1 MDQQQFVGLLQSL
14 LLPDTE
20 RVKAATATLNKDYY
34 KSPEALTTLLQILVS
49 HEDQALRQ
57 LAAVEAR
64 KLVGKHWANLPE
76 QQKPEIRNQLL
87 QSTMNQEVTLVRHSS
102 ARVVAA
108 IAKNDLEDGQWADLP
123 QTLQQAAGSDE
134 PRHREVAVFMIYT
147 LIETMGDMFSENF
160 AELFNLLGKT
170 IDDPASLEVRV
181 NTMLALS
188 RVAMLLDPDEDK
200 HSLQAFD
207 NILPKM
213 VNVLEATIQSGDEDK
228 SMQAFEVF
236 QTLLGCES
244 ALLNTHFENLV
255 NFMNTIGAKTDVDE
269 DARSQALA
277 FLMQCVRY
285 RKLKVQG
292 KKLGEKLTLTALH
305 IVTELG
311 DLSSEDEE
319 VTPARSALGLL
330 DILSQS
336 LPPNQVIVPLL
347 HAMGN
352 YVNSDNPDYRR
363 AGILALGM
371 CVEGAPDF
379 IATQLG
385 EILPL
390 ALRLLEDPEVKVR
403 AAALNGV
410 ARLADDLAEEMAKEH
425 GRLIPALVK
434 NLDMAIG
441 AAQGPESDRALEIV
455 RGSCN
460 AIDSLIEGLDEED
473 AAKYVS
479 ELVPRFNNL
488 FNSSDFKTQ
497 IASVGA
503 VGSVAAASGGAFL
516 PFFQPTMQALAPFVQ
531 LKDSQDELDLRGVV
545 CDSMGKIAGA
555 VGPAPFRDY
564 VQGLMQASEEAL
576 NLDHPR
582 LRETSYILW
591 STMAKVY
598 EEEFE
603 SFLPG
608 VVEGLLKCLSQD
620 ETDLEVALGEEAKD
634 LVGQEITVA
643 GKKIKVADA
652 TDDDDDDDDG
662 ILDLDDEDDDDW
674 DDLNAVTAVAME
686 KEIAVEVIGDVIS
699 STRHRYVPYL
709 ARTIEAV
716 LKMVHHAYEGVRK
729 SAIGTLWRSYAT
741 IWGMAEGEGMAK
753 WKPGLPLQ
761 VQPSDDLVK
770 LGQEAMNAT
779 LEILEDEMDR
789 GTVTD
794 ICRDLGATLKLTGP
808 AILVNQN
815 GTVIPQLT
823 NHIIAILTKRHP
835 CQQDLGDEELDEAL
849 DESSEYDWLVIEVA
863 LDCVTC
869 LSAALGES
877 FAELWKIF
885 EKPVMKYASGQESV
899 ERSNSVGSI
908 ADCIGNMGGA
918 VTPFTTTLMKLLVHR
933 LSDEDPE
940 TRSNAAYAVGLLCE
954 KSNDVQEVLKNFPTI
969 FTKLEPML
977 HEQQQARM
985 LDNAAGCISRMI
997 MRHPENVPLQQV
1009 LPRLVEL
1016 LPLREDF
1023 DENQPVFT
1031 MLIKLYDVQDPQI
1044 QQLVQQL
1051 TPQLMQVFEKVL
1063 GPPEDQLEEETRQ
1076 HLVNLVQRLR
1086 G

>member
-14 LLPDTE
+14 MQPDTD

-64 KLVGKHWANLPE
+64 KLVGKHWASLPD

-123 QTLQQAAGSDE
+123 QTLHQAAGSDVA
-134 PRHREVAVFMIYT
+134 RHREVAVFMIYT
-147 LIETMGDMFSENF
+147 LIETMGDLFSENF

-170 IDDPASLEVRV
+170 INDPASLEVRV
-181 NTMLALS
+181 NTMMALS
-188 RVAMLLDPDEDK
+188 RVAMLLDPEEDE
-200 HSLQAFD
+200 HSLELF
-207 NILPKM
+207 NSILPSM
-213 VNVLEATIQSGDEDK
+213 VKVLEDSIASGDEDK

-244 ALLNTHFENLV
+244 ALLNKHFEDLV
-255 NFMNTIGAKTDVDE
+255 NFMNNIASKPEIDD

-285 RKLKVQG
+285 RKLKVQA
-292 KKLGEKLTLTALH
+292 KKLGEKLTISALH

-347 HAMGN
+347 HAMGS
-352 YVNSDNPDYRR
+352 YVNSENPDYRR

-434 NLDMAIG
+434 NLDMAVE
-441 AAQGPESDRALEIV
+441 ASQGPQAERALEIL

-473 AAKYVS
+473 AAKYVG

-488 FNSSDFKTQ
+488 FNSNDFKTK

-516 PFFQPTMQALAPFVQ
+516 PFFQATMQALGPFVQ
-531 LKDSQDELDLRGVV
+531 LKESQDDLDLRGVV

-564 VQGLMQASEEAL
+564 VQDLMRASEEAL

-598 EEEFE
+598 EEDFE

-634 LVGQEITVA
+634 LIGQEVTVA

-652 TDDDDDDDDG
+652 TDDDDDDG
-662 ILDLDDEDDDDW
+662 IIDLDDEDDDDDW

-709 ARTIEAV
+709 AKTIDTV

-741 IWGMAEGEGMAK
+741 LWGMAEGEGMAK

-761 VQPSDDLVK
+761 IQPSDDLAK
-770 LGQEAMNAT
+770 LAQEAMNAT

-823 NHIIAILTKRHP
+823 NHLIAILTKRHP
-835 CQQDLGDEELDEAL
+835 CQQDLGDELDEAL

-885 EKPVMKYASGQESV
+885 EKPIMKYASGQESV
-899 ERSNSVGSI
+899 ERSNSVGSM
-908 ADCIGNMGGA
+908 ADCIGNMGAA

-940 TRSNAAYAVGLLCE
+940 TRSNAAYAVGMLCE
-954 KSNDVQEVLKNFPTI
+954 KSNDVQEILKNFPTI

-997 MRHPENVPLQQV
+997 MRHPEHVPLQQV

-1023 DENQPVFT
+1023 DENQPVYT
-1031 MLIKLYDVQDPQI
+1031 MLMKLYGVQEPQI
-1044 QQLVQQL
+1044 QQLMQQL

-1063 GPPEDQLEEETRQ
+1063 GPPEDQLEDETKQ
-1076 HLVNLVQRLR
+1076 HLISLVQRLR

>member
-1 MDQQQFVGLLQSL
+1 MDHQQFVQLLESL
-14 LLPDTE
+14 MQPDTE
-20 RVKAATATLNKDYY
+20 RVKAATAALNRDYY
-34 KSPEALTTLLQILVS
+34 KSPESLSLLLQILVS
-49 HEDQALRQ
+49 TESSQPLRQ

-64 KLVGKHWANLPE
+64 KLVGKHWANFPAD
-76 QQKPEIRNQLL
+76 QKPQIRNGLL
-87 QSTMNQEVTLVRHSS
+87 EATMNEENTLVRHSS
-102 ARVVAA
+102 ARVIAA
-108 IAKNDLEDGQWADLP
+108 IAKIDLEDGQWTELP
-123 QTLQQAAGSDE
+123 QTLQQAAASQFV
-134 PRHREVAVFMIYT
+134 RHREVAVFMIYT
-147 LIETMGDMFSENF
+147 LVETMGDMFSENF
-160 AELFNLLGKT
+160 AELFTLLSKT
-170 IDDPASLEVRV
+170 IQDQESLEVRV

-188 RVAMLLDPDEDK
+188 RVAMLLDPEEDE
-200 HSLQAFD
+200 HSLKLFEE
-207 NILPKM
+207 ILPHM
-213 VNVLEATIQSGDEDK
+213 VAVLQATIDAGAEDQ

-244 ALLNTHFENLV
+244 ALLNKHFEDLV
-255 NFMNTIGAKTDVDE
+255 NFMNQVGANTNYDD
-269 DARSQALA
+269 DIRSQALA
-277 FLMQCVRY
+277 FLMQCVRF

-305 IVTELG
+305 ISTELG

-330 DILSQS
+330 DVLSQS

-352 YVNSDNPDYRR
+352 YVNNSNPDYRR

-425 GRLIPALVK
+425 SSLIPALVK

-441 AAQGPESDRALEIV
+441 ATQGAEKERALEIV

-473 AAKYVS
+473 AAKYVT
-479 ELVPRFNNL
+479 ELVPRFNQL
-488 FNSSDFKTQ
+488 FNHEDYKTQ
-497 IASVGA
+497 VASVGA
-503 VGSVAAASGGAFL
+503 VGSVAAAAGGAFL
-516 PFFQPTMQALAPFVQ
+516 PFFVSTMQTLGPYVQ
-531 LKDSQDELDLRGVV
+531 LKNSQEELDLRGVV
-545 CDSMGKIAGA
+545 CDSIGKIAGA
-555 VGPAPFRDY
+555 VGPQPFKDY
-564 VQGLMQASEEAL
+564 VNDLMAASEEAL

-598 EEEFE
+598 EEDFE
-603 SFLPG
+603 PYLNG
-608 VVEGLLKCLSQD
+608 VVQGLIKCLEQD
-620 ETDLEVALGEEAKD
+620 EADLDLSLGEEAKD
-634 LVGQEITVA
+634 LIGQEVTIA
-643 GKKIKVADA
+643 GQKVKVASA
-652 TDDDDDDDDG
+652 GDDDDDDDVIDE
-662 ILDLDDEDDDDW
+662 DDEDEDDW

-686 KEIAVEVIGDVIS
+686 KEIAVEVIGDVITA
-699 STRHRYVPYL
+699 TREKYLPYL
-709 ARTIEAV
+709 EQTIDMV

-729 SAIGTLWRSYAT
+729 SAIGTLWRSYACL
-741 IWGMAEGEGMAK
+741 WGMAEGRGMAK
-753 WKPGLPLQ
+753 WQPGIPLKT
-761 VQPSDDLVK
+761 QPTEELVK
-770 LGQEAMNAT
+770 LGQAAMTAT

-794 ICRDLGATLKLTGP
+794 ILRDLGATLKLTGP
-808 AILVNQN
+808 AILVNEKGN
-815 GTVIPQLT
+815 VVPQLT
-823 NHIIAILTKRHP
+823 QHLISILTKRHA
-835 CQQDLGDEELDEAL
+835 CQQDLGEEDDEILE
-849 DESSEYDWLVIEVA
+849 ESSEYDWLVIEVA

-869 LSAALGES
+869 LSAALGEDFS
-877 FAELWKIF
+877 ELWKIF
-885 EKPVMKYASGQESV
+885 EKPVMKYASGQESF
-899 ERSNSVGSI
+899 ERSNAVGSI
-908 ADCIGNMGGA
+908 ADCIGNMKGA
-918 VTPFTTTLMKLLVHR
+918 VTEFTPALMKLIVHR

-940 TRSNAAYAVGLLCE
+940 TRSNAAYAIGLLCE
-954 KSNDVQEVLKNFPTI
+954 KSNNEQLVVDNYNTI
-969 FTKLEPML
+969 FSKLEPML
-977 HEQQQARM
+977 HDQQQARM

-997 MRHPENVPLQQV
+997 VRHPSRVPLGQV

-1023 DENQPVFT
+1023 DENAPVYRMIIT
-1031 MLIKLYDVQDPQI
+1031 LYEHQEPTI
-1044 QQLVQQL
+1044 QQL

-1063 GPPEDQLEEETRQ
+1063 GPPQEQLDEETRSA
-1076 HLVNLVQRLR
+1076 LVSLVQKLQ
-1086 G
+1086 GH